1 MDSLPF
7 NVQCPKEEIELVKY
21 LYENKL
27 KKVSMFNS
35 IYLKLTSTYD
45 YI

>member
-27 KKVSMFNS
+27 KKVS
-35 IYLKLTSTYD
+35 TCTYFH
-45 YI
+45 

>member
-27 KKVSMFNS
+27 KKVSLS
-35 IYLKLTSTYD
+35 K
-45 YI
+45 